1 MRRSSVL
8 IRMLPVLLGLLS
20 SYFLHADAVTLLA
33 GREPLL
39 ANSAV
44 YTLSPPDSATL
55 QRLRDWAESLQR
67 GPLVQNGTVAL
78 SVRRVSDGLCVF
90 GQNEFRSLPTASTL
104 KLVSTGTALATLGST
119 FTYTTYLEYDGAI
132 KDSVLTGNL
141 YLRGTGDPSL
151 ASGRFAGYPAWVAF
165 LRDVSS
171 RVRQAGIRRIDGAII
186 GDASF
191 FDGQPTPDTW
201 PFGDLGNYYGAG
213 LFGLNFNENLYRVVF
228 KPGTA
233 AGAPA
238 PVLRTDPALPYL
250 SLNNRV
256 STGPVGSGDE
266 VNIYGV
272 PFQNTATL
280 EGTVPPNPSG
290 AVPEFAV
297 KGAMPDPAYFVA
309 YALTEQFRR
318 DSIRVSGTPASYRL
332 GTLPV
337 ELLAANTAPQ
347 PVSTPVAY
355 TPGPFVSA
363 AGSTSATSTVRTEV
377 YRYTSPP
384 LSDLARETNFQSI
397 NLYAE
402 ALLRSA
408 ARQIKQRSTTWPESV
423 SAITG
428 YWQAK
433 GVHLDGFRPRDGSG
447 LSTVGAMTADNM
459 TSFLMAMTREG
470 TYPAFYASIPV
481 VGQSGTV
488 RGLAKGTK
496 AAGNV
501 RAKSGTIE
509 GVRAYAGYFTAKDG
523 SLMSFSLMINKY
535 QEGKYAALTPQ
546 IERLF
551 VLLTGL

>member
-1 MRRSSVL
+1 M
-8 IRMLPVLLGLLS
+8 LLGLLS
-20 SYFLHADAVTLLA
+20 GYFLHADAVTLLA
-33 GREPLL
+33 GRQPQL
-39 ANSAV
+39 ANTAL
-44 YTLSPPDSATL
+44 YTLPPPDSATL
-55 QRLRDWAESLQR
+55 QRLRDWADGLQR
-67 GPLVQNGTVAL
+67 SRLVQNGTVAL

-90 GQNEFRSLPTASTL
+90 GQNELRSLPTASTL

-119 FTYTTYLEYDGAI
+119 FTYSTFLEYDGTL

-151 ASGRFAGYPAWVAF
+151 ASGRFPGYPAWVAF

-191 FDGQPTPDTW
+191 FDGQPIPDTW
-201 PFGDLGNYYGAG
+201 PFSDLGNYYGAG

-228 KPGTA
+228 KPGTTP
-233 AGAPA
+233 GTPA

-256 STGPVGSGDE
+256 STGPAGSGDE

-272 PFQNTATL
+272 PFQNMATL

-290 AVPEFAV
+290 AVPEFIV

-309 YALTEQFRR
+309 HALTQQLLR
-318 DSIRVSGTPASYRL
+318 DSIRVSGTPTSYRL
-332 GTLPV
+332 GTLPTD
-337 ELLAANTAPQ
+337 LAATT

-363 AGSTSATSTVRTEV
+363 TGSTPSASTSRTGI

-384 LSDLARETNFQSI
+384 LSDLVRETNFQSI

-408 ARQIKQRSTTWPESV
+408 ARQIKQRPTTWPESV

-433 GVHLDGFRPRDGSG
+433 GVKMDGFRPRDGSG

-523 SLMSFSLMINKY
+523 SLMTFSLMINKY